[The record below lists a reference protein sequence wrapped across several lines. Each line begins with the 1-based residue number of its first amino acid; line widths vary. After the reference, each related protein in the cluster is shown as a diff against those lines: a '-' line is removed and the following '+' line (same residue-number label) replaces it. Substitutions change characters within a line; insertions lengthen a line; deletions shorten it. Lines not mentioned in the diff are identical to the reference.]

1 MIGLKGSCGCQIT
14 DSNPV
19 MSSSTP
25 KTNRNFIKTKQ
36 FFENRAV
43 FSSMNFV
50 DRVASIFN
58 SILKIKQFFE
68 KLPLVFLEFFISFFI
83 KFSIF

>member
-19 MSSSTP
+19 MSNSTP
-25 KTNRNFIKTKQ
+25 KTDRNFIKTEQ
-36 FFENRAV
+36 FFENRV
-43 FSSMNFV
+43 VLNFV
-50 DRVASIFN
+50 DRVALIFN

-83 KFSIF
+83 KILNF